1 MEPGTHRDISAVL
14 ADSNWHK
21 RQTHCAHPRRRPGEN
36 DASLSATTHHIEPKF
51 MHMSMQGSTGD
62 CCIVPKPVRSALEFV
77 TDMAQLAMPSLFMAD
92 MEDACAITKALC
104 KNISSPLQQGSS
116 SQTAAPHNNAAAH
129 NVPKHTNEEPG
140 DVFGFDSSESCAC
153 ACTCCTSHCCFPS
166 SVATMR
172 NWKASVLQSKN
183 VGLVCRLPSAT
194 TRQKHAVSRSLVE
207 ETLQLAG
214 ATVDVRDSMSQH
226 HAYNADDK
234 LTLATW
240 PAREPPAYSTHRYQ
254 QLLQDIESDSNAT
267 KTPSASGS
275 SNTSTADDAA
285 VLDHALIS
293 ADKLLLVNQ
302 YLLRRIRKL
311 ELTNQIIK
319 EAYAEVN
326 EILDAERQ
334 YNTTQLQAL
343 RRKHDEDLEK
353 LAEELTERAN
363 LCRSSS
369 VQSFISDGDAG
380 DMDYMFKPGFTTTHN
395 GVSVSC
401 TSSPLMGNSTG
412 RSSSPMLPG
421 IPRSVSDTT
430 FAAISDNMS
439 TVIPC
444 ELSIEFMQPAS
455 DHELNDESDLE
466 SEGEP
471 SVVFESM
478 AWDPEIGDDGDES
491 DVSGFSEDSDN
502 DDSGLEFN
510 AALARQMRDV
520 DITTAYSSG
529 SESDSEFDSDY
540 ASDTESESGISG
552 ADYDDL
558 ALGENNA
565 PVNISSQ
572 RISADDYASI
582 DPVRAVIDR
591 YYPQSGKLCISADID
606 DVVLN
611 PVSDIAQRVQG
622 GDWATSEDFNC
633 RRSADSN
640 DDIVVDATDAH
651 DVNPMLPTWPKKTA
665 EELEMEHNAQLPADQ
680 RLAKFIH
687 RASSHLQQGA
697 RGGLSL
703 GFMLHNIEVQAE
715 KFASNH
721 VSVLCAFIESL
732 YQLAESTGGAGADQ
746 ADATNQRRSAL
757 SKKLRDEASSP
768 NQAVMRI
775 VRLLHTFITAPEDQL
790 VILQQLEALSEANSQ
805 IRPQRHEQLLR
816 ILYESEL
823 VDRSTII
830 RWYTSLPGVKESEL
844 VPASTTVSDTS
855 NTNHDDDAA
864 RVTRGKLLR
873 ENASALII
881 ELATEEPSSGSAGAV
896 FSAPA
901 NAMDELHH
909 QIQQQQTGSLA
920 GSTSASTPCVT
931 GVGGMGTLTPVSE
944 ESQFVLRSQTAMGHE
959 SSSSKESSQGRV
971 TTSTSYVSVLC
982 RTGSVLNVDHEGF
995 ARQLGLESA
1004 VGTLPVS
1011 AVAGNGSSKQHA
1023 YANAKPAKQVTF
1035 AAN

>member
-1 MEPGTHRDISAVL
+1 
-14 ADSNWHK
+14 
-21 RQTHCAHPRRRPGEN
+21 
-36 DASLSATTHHIEPKF
+36 
-51 MHMSMQGSTGD
+51 
-62 CCIVPKPVRSALEFV
+62 
-77 TDMAQLAMPSLFMAD
+77 MP
-92 MEDACAITKALC
+92 
-104 KNISSPLQQGSS
+104 
-116 SQTAAPHNNAAAH
+116 
-129 NVPKHTNEEPG
+129 
-140 DVFGFDSSESCAC
+140 
-153 ACTCCTSHCCFPS
+153 
-166 SVATMR
+166 
-172 NWKASVLQSKN
+172 
-183 VGLVCRLPSAT
+183 
-194 TRQKHAVSRSLVE
+194 
-207 ETLQLAG
+207 
-214 ATVDVRDSMSQH
+214 
-226 HAYNADDK
+226 
-234 LTLATW
+234 
-240 PAREPPAYSTHRYQ
+240 
-254 QLLQDIESDSNAT
+254 
-267 KTPSASGS
+267 
-275 SNTSTADDAA
+275 
-285 VLDHALIS
+285 
-293 ADKLLLVNQ
+293 
-302 YLLRRIRKL
+302 
-311 ELTNQIIK
+311 
-319 EAYAEVN
+319 
-326 EILDAERQ
+326 
-334 YNTTQLQAL
+334 
-343 RRKHDEDLEK
+343 
-353 LAEELTERAN
+353 
-363 LCRSSS
+363 
-369 VQSFISDGDAG
+369 
-380 DMDYMFKPGFTTTHN
+380 
-395 GVSVSC
+395 
-401 TSSPLMGNSTG
+401 
-412 RSSSPMLPG
+412 
-421 IPRSVSDTT
+421 
-430 FAAISDNMS
+430 
-439 TVIPC
+439 
-444 ELSIEFMQPAS
+444 
-455 DHELNDESDLE
+455 
-466 SEGEP
+466 
-471 SVVFESM
+471 
-478 AWDPEIGDDGDES
+478 
-491 DVSGFSEDSDN
+491 
-502 DDSGLEFN
+502 
-510 AALARQMRDV
+510 
-520 DITTAYSSG
+520 
-529 SESDSEFDSDY
+529 
-540 ASDTESESGISG
+540 
-552 ADYDDL
+552 
-558 ALGENNA
+558 
-565 PVNISSQ
+565 
-572 RISADDYASI
+572 
-582 DPVRAVIDR
+582 
-591 YYPQSGKLCISADID
+591 
-606 DVVLN
+606 
-611 PVSDIAQRVQG
+611 
-622 GDWATSEDFNC
+622 
-633 RRSADSN
+633 
-640 DDIVVDATDAH
+640 
-651 DVNPMLPTWPKKTA
+651 PTWPKKTA

-844 VPASTTVSDTS
+844 VPASTTASDTS
-855 NTNHDDDAA
+855 NTNHGDDAA

-1011 AVAGNGSSKQHA
+1011 AVAGNGSSKHHA

>member
-1 MEPGTHRDISAVL
+1 MEPGTHRDLSAAL

-21 RQTHCAHPRRRPGEN
+21 RQTHCAHPRRQPGEK
-36 DASLSATTHHIEPKF
+36 DASVPATTHTIEPKF
-51 MHMSMQGSTGD
+51 MHISMQGSSGD

-92 MEDACAITKALC
+92 MEDGCAFTKALC
-104 KNISSPLQQGSS
+104 NNISSPLRQGG
-116 SQTAAPHNNAAAH
+116 QAAVPHNNAAAH
-129 NVPKHTNEEPG
+129 NVPRHTDEEPG

-153 ACTCCTSHCCFPS
+153 TCACCTSHCCFSS

-183 VGLVCRLPSAT
+183 VGLVCRLPSAS
-194 TRQKHAVSRSLVE
+194 TRQRHAVSRSLVE
-207 ETLQLAG
+207 ETLRLAG

-226 HAYNADDK
+226 HAYNANNK

-275 SNTSTADDAA
+275 SNMSTADDAA

-319 EAYAEVN
+319 EAYVEVS
-326 EILDAERQ
+326 EILDTERQ

-353 LAEELTERAN
+353 LVEELTERAN

-369 VQSFISDGDAG
+369 VQSFISEDDAG
-380 DMDYMFKPGFTTTHN
+380 DMDYMFKPGFTTTRN

-401 TSSPLMGNSTG
+401 TSSPLMGSSTG
-412 RSSSPMLPG
+412 RSSSPLPPG

-430 FAAISDNMS
+430 FTVISDSMS
-439 TVIPC
+439 TVLPC

-455 DHELNDESDLE
+455 ENELNDESESE

-478 AWDPEIGDDGDES
+478 AWDPEVVDDGDES

-520 DITTAYSSG
+520 DITTSFSSG

-540 ASDTESESGISG
+540 ASDTESESGFSG

-558 ALGENNA
+558 ALDESNA
-565 PVNISSQ
+565 PVHISGQ
-572 RISADDYASI
+572 RITTDDYASI

-606 DVVLN
+606 DVVLD
-611 PVSDIAQRVQG
+611 PVSDMAHRVQG

-640 DDIVVDATDAH
+640 DDAVIDMADAH
-651 DVNPMLPTWPKKTA
+651 DANPMSPTWPKKTA

-697 RGGLSL
+697 RGGLTL
-703 GFMLHNIEVQAE
+703 GFMLHNLEVQAE

-721 VSVLCAFIESL
+721 VSVLCAFIESM
-732 YQLAESTGGAGADQ
+732 YQLAESTGGARADQ

-757 SKKLRDEASSP
+757 SKKQRDEASSP
-768 NQAVMRI
+768 KQAVMRI

-805 IRPQRHEQLLR
+805 IRPLRHAQLLR

-830 RWYTSLPGVKESEL
+830 RWYTSLPGVKDSEL
-844 VPASTTVSDTS
+844 VSASTTASDSS
-855 NTNHDDDAA
+855 NNSHSDDAA

-881 ELATEEPSSGSAGAV
+881 ELATEEPSSGSAGV
-896 FSAPA
+896 VSAPA

-909 QIQQQQTGSLA
+909 QIQLQQTGSLA

-944 ESQFVLRSQTAMGHE
+944 ESQFVLRSQTASGHE
-959 SSSSKESSQGRV
+959 SSSSKESSRGRV

-1004 VGTLPVS
+1004 VGTLAAS
-1011 AVAGNGSSKQHA
+1011 AMAGNSSSRHHA
-1023 YANAKPAKQVTF
+1023 CVNTKPAKQVTF

>member
-1 MEPGTHRDISAVL
+1 MEPGTHRDISVAL
-14 ADSNWHK
+14 TDSNWHK
-21 RQTHCAHPRRRPGEN
+21 QQTHCAHPRRRPGEK
-36 DASLSATTHHIEPKF
+36 DASLSATAHHIEPKF
-51 MHMSMQGSTGD
+51 MHTSMQGSSGD

-92 MEDACAITKALC
+92 MEDGCAITKALC
-104 KNISSPLQQGSS
+104 NNISSPLRQGSS
-116 SQTAAPHNNAAAH
+116 SQTAAQHNNAAAH
-129 NVPKHTNEEPG
+129 NVTKHTNEEEPG
-140 DVFGFDSSESCAC
+140 DVFGLDSSESCAC
-153 ACTCCTSHCCFPS
+153 TCSCCTSHCCFSS

-172 NWKASVLQSKN
+172 NWKASVLQSRN
-183 VGLVCRLPSAT
+183 VGLICRLPSAS

-207 ETLQLAG
+207 ETLRLAG
-214 ATVDVRDSMSQH
+214 ATIDARETMSQH

-240 PAREPPAYSTHRYQ
+240 SAREPPAYSTHRYQ

-353 LAEELTERAN
+353 LVEELTERAN
-363 LCRSSS
+363 LGRSSS
-369 VQSFISDGDAG
+369 VHSFISEDDAG

-401 TSSPLMGNSTG
+401 TSSPLMGSSAG
-412 RSSSPMLPG
+412 RSSSPLLPG

-430 FAAISDNMS
+430 FTVISDSMS
-439 TVIPC
+439 TVLPC

-455 DHELNDESDLE
+455 DHELNDESDSE
-466 SEGEP
+466 SEDEP
-471 SVVFESM
+471 SVAFGNM
-478 AWDPEIGDDGDES
+478 AWDPEVVDDGDES

-520 DITTAYSSG
+520 DITTSYSSG

-540 ASDTESESGISG
+540 ASDTESESGFSG

-558 ALGENNA
+558 APGKTNA

-591 YYPQSGKLCISADID
+591 YYPQSGKLCIAADID

-611 PVSDIAQRVQG
+611 PVSDMAQRVQG
-622 GDWATSEDFNC
+622 GDWAASEDVSF
-633 RRSADSN
+633 RHSADSN
-640 DDIVVDATDAH
+640 SDIVADMTNAQDA
-651 DVNPMLPTWPKKTA
+651 NLMLPTWPKKTA

-697 RGGLSL
+697 RGGLTL
-703 GFMLHNIEVQAE
+703 GFMLHNLEVQAE

-721 VSVLCAFIESL
+721 VSVLCAFIESM

-746 ADATNQRRSAL
+746 ADVTNQRRSAL

-768 NQAVMRI
+768 KQAVMRI
-775 VRLLHTFITAPEDQL
+775 VRLLHTFITSPEDQL
-790 VILQQLEALSEANSQ
+790 VVLQQLEALSEANSQ
-805 IRPQRHEQLLR
+805 IRPLRHAQLLR
-816 ILYESEL
+816 ILYETEL

-844 VPASTTVSDTS
+844 VPASTKASDTS
-855 NTNHDDDAA
+855 NTNHGDDAA
-864 RVTRGKLLR
+864 KVTRGKLLR

-881 ELATEEPSSGSAGAV
+881 ELATEEPSPGSAGAV
-896 FSAPA
+896 VSAPA
-901 NAMDELHH
+901 NVMDELHN

-944 ESQFVLRSQTAMGHE
+944 ESQFVLRSQTASGHE
-959 SSSSKESSQGRV
+959 SSSSKESSRGRV

-1004 VGTLPVS
+1004 VGTLAVS
-1011 AVAGNGSSKQHA
+1011 AVAGNGSSRHA
-1023 YANAKPAKQVTF
+1023 FANAKPAKQVTF
-1035 AAN
+1035 AVN